1 MRRFTWIGLVAV
13 LAALTIGALGACG
26 DDDDDGG
33 SSGGG
38 GGGEQSAGG
47 TFTEAEV
54 EEASKPWNCGQ
65 VHPVPKDPPDTKLG
79 FINPGQGDPFVAAWS
94 AGMKDAAEFYGVE
107 YKEALLPKLYDFS
120 KIPETYR
127 TLSAFQPDV
136 VGALADESTGK
147 ALLTAAEADGS
158 EVLFLDTKVEGAKD
172 MGLLNDEAGRLEGA
186 ELNKAVEP
194 LLENEWKGKKIVV
207 VGITSQGCVPC
218 DERVDAAFEELKKV
232 LPEGANVKYQK
243 LANPAWTTEAVQQRM
258 IDVITANPDSA
269 FVAAPLD
276 DATATGVFNAF
287 RREGV
292 EDLGRVASIG
302 GDNLAVANIAK
313 GSPSWVAAIDVKP
326 YCEGWNWIEAALAV
340 GAGEEFEPFPITGV
354 ITPEN
359 IDEYKWRLEETF
371 E

>member
-1 MRRFTWIGLVAV
+1 MGMTGTRKGLTAT
-13 LAALTIGALGACG
+13 LCAALVLALGACG
-26 DDDDDGG
+26 DDDEPAG
-33 SSGGG
+33 SGGG
-38 GGGEQSAGG
+38 GGGGS
-47 TFTEAEV
+47 FTAAQV
-54 EEASKPWNCGQ
+54 KEASKPWDCGSVYQ
-65 VHPVPKDPPDTKLG
+65 VPKPAPDVKLG

-94 AGMKDAAEFYGVE
+94 AGMKDAADFYGVD

-120 KIPETYR
+120 KIIETYR
-127 TLSAFQPDV
+127 TLSAFNPDV

-147 ALLTAAEADGS
+147 ALLKATEADGS
-158 EVLFLDTKVEGAKD
+158 KVLFLDTKVEGAQD
-172 MGLLNDEAGRLEGA
+172 MGLLNDEAGKLEGQ
-186 ELNKAVEP
+186 ELVKSVEP
-194 LLENEWKGKKIVV
+194 LLEGDWKDRKIVV

-218 DERVDAAFEELKKV
+218 DERVEAAFEEIKKL

-243 LANPAWTTEAVQQRM
+243 LANPAWTTDAVQQRM

-287 RREGV
+287 RKEGV
-292 EDLGRVASIG
+292 EDYGRVASIG
-302 GDNLAVANIAK
+302 GDNLAVSNIAK

-326 YCEGWNWIEAALAV
+326 YCEGWDWIEAALAV
-340 GAGEEFEPFPITGV
+340 AEDKQFEPFPITGV

-359 IDEYKWRLEETF
+359 IDQYKWRLDAEF